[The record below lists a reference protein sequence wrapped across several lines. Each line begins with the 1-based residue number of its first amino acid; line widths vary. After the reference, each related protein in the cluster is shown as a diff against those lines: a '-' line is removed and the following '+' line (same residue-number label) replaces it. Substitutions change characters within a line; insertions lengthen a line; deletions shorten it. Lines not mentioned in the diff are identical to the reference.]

1 MNQIFQDNSPLVIGV
16 KKVLDIVLLDVLWL
30 LTSIPVVTIGMSTTA
45 FYDVAYRDIWHGRGM
60 VALDYFASCKRNFR
74 QSMAA
79 GVLYAAMTAVLV
91 VDVSLLRAMADQGA
105 G

>member
-45 FYDVAYRDIWHGRGM
+45 FYEIGRAH
-60 VALDYFASCKRNFR
+60 V
-74 QSMAA
+74 
-79 GVLYAAMTAVLV
+79 
-91 VDVSLLRAMADQGA
+91 
-105 G
+105 